1 MKFTLSWLKMHLDTD
16 ASLEAVAEKLTM
28 IGLEVEKIEDRAK
41 LLAPFTVARV
51 LSAEK
56 HPNADKLKVCMVE
69 TGEGA
74 PVQVVC
80 GAPNARAGMMAVF
93 ARPGAHIPGS
103 GMELKV
109 AAVRGVESRGMLVSG
124 REMGISEDHQGIIEL
139 PADAP
144 LGKPFAALMGLDD
157 PVLDVAIPTSR
168 PDCHG
173 IDGIARDLAAA
184 GLGTFKSKA
193 PAPVAGKFPCP
204 VQVKLEFGAT
214 PSLCPAFRAAAHSRR
229 EEPPLARLGAA
240 QAARHRAAP
249 DQCARRYHQLAH
261 LRPRRG
267 RCTCSTRRRSRAI
280 SRCGAPRRARS

>member
-41 LLAPFTVARV
+41 TLAPFTVARV

-103 GMELKV
+103 GMEL
-109 AAVRGVESRGMLVSG
+109 RSPR
-124 REMGISEDHQGIIEL
+124 
-139 PADAP
+139 
-144 LGKPFAALMGLDD
+144 
-157 PVLDVAIPTSR
+157 
-168 PDCHG
+168 C
-173 IDGIARDLAAA
+173 A
-184 GLGTFKSKA
+184 GS
-193 PAPVAGKFPCP
+193 
-204 VQVKLEFGAT
+204 
-214 PSLCPAFRAAAHSRR
+214 RAAACWSR
-229 EEPPLARLGAA
+229 
-240 QAARHRAAP
+240 AARWEFPRIIKALSS
-249 DQCARRYHQLAH
+249 C
-261 LRPRRG
+261 RP
-267 RCTCSTRRRSRAI
+267 TRRWASRS
-280 SRCGAPRRARS
+280 PP